1 MGVLRGLAQSVVI
14 DIPYLRPRCRVRAG
28 QNDSAIALATE
39 TLQATRYESATAING
54 RLIVPNTLMLA
65 LSLMGGEDHPKFDST
80 VERLRGRLS
89 NYSDPAMTSAQRRFL
104 MRELQEVAPS
114 IEPFPTLRAERL
126 AALYVDAEIAPA
138 HISVL
143 RPVGVSDLWHI
154 ASPDGR
160 VVALYSEERVASEI
174 EAIIGNQSVPRGT
187 VIEVLT
193 SGKTQTPSS
202 PVVAIS
208 ASQYLPG
215 WRLSFEFE
223 DRSVFE
229 SAADGRIASYLWTGA
244 LVIAAALTLAAI
256 LAQSMTRQLRLAR
269 LKNDL
274 LATVSHELK
283 TPLASMRVF
292 VDTLLNG
299 NSMDAKTT
307 REYLQIISKEN
318 ARLSHLI
325 DNFLNYSRMSRNR
338 HAFNF
343 SEVNPGDLVNSA
355 VDAVAERFESAGFRF
370 EKDIQIDLPT
380 IKADAGA
387 LVTALIN
394 LLDNAYKYSDDN
406 KHVKLSAYRDDKWV
420 RFGVKDHGVGLTKRE
435 TAKIFE
441 KFYRVDQ
448 RLSTGTSGVGLGLSI
463 VRFIVGAHGGSIS
476 VESQTG
482 HGSTFT
488 IKIPTT
494 ESKTSQ
500 DLRRGAAT

>member
-1 MGVLRGLAQSVVI
+1 
-14 DIPYLRPRCRVRAG
+14 
-28 QNDSAIALATE
+28 
-39 TLQATRYESATAING
+39 
-54 RLIVPNTLMLA
+54 
-65 LSLMGGEDHPKFDST
+65 
-80 VERLRGRLS
+80 
-89 NYSDPAMTSAQRRFL
+89 
-104 MRELQEVAPS
+104 
-114 IEPFPTLRAERL
+114 
-126 AALYVDAEIAPA
+126 VDAEIAPA

-154 ASPDGR
+154 ASPGGR

-174 EAIIGNQSVPRGT
+174 EAVIGNQSIPRGT

-193 SGKTQTPSS
+193 SGKTQAPSS

-299 NSMDAKTT
+299 KSIDADTT

-338 HAFNF
+338 QVFNLA
-343 SEVNPGDLVNSA
+343 EVNPSDLVNS
-355 VDAVAERFESAGFRF
+355 VIDAVAEKFESAGLRF
-370 EKDIQIDLPT
+370 EKDIEIDLPT
-380 IKADAGA
+380 IKADADA
-387 LVTALIN
+387 LATALIN
-394 LLDNAYKYSDDN
+394 LLDNAYKYSSND
-406 KHVKLSAYRDDKWV
+406 KQVKLLTYQHGHWV
-420 RFGVKDHGVGLTKRE
+420 CFEVIDRGIGLTKRE
-435 TAKIFE
+435 KARIFG

-448 RLSTGTSGVGLGLSI
+448 GLSSGTSGVGLGLSI

-476 VESQTG
+476 VDSQSG

-494 ESKTSQ
+494 ETKTSQ
-500 DLRRGAAT
+500 NLRRGAVK